1 MLTAVVTQTGG
12 SVAVHFVKTA
22 PPTTEEHAEETTGT
36 TDEHA
41 TDTATDEHGD
51 ELAVAGDIHATEE
64 VDEGPSPIAPE
75 VKELA
80 WGGGAFIVLAVVLRY
95 VAFPKLRK
103 GMTARYDSIRQGFE
117 DADTLR
123 ADARGAV
130 AQYEQALAGV
140 KAEAAA
146 VVDAARQ
153 QLESERQARIAEV
166 NARIAERRSA
176 AAAEAEAAR
185 QAAAGQVNVAVGTV
199 ASRAV
204 ELATGKRPSDTAVTD
219 AVNAITAVGAGR

>member
-1 MLTAVVTQTGG
+1 VLTAVYTQSGDL
-12 SVAVHFVKTA
+12 VAVRFVNSTTE
-22 PPTTEEHAEETTGT
+22 PPAEEHAEETTGAT
-36 TDEHA
+36 DEHETDAATDEHA
-41 TDTATDEHGD
+41 TE
-51 ELAVAGDIHATEE
+51 AGGEAHTEE

-80 WGGGAFIVLAVVLRY
+80 WGAGAFIVLAVVLRY

-103 GMTARYDSIRQGFE
+103 GMTARYDSIRKGFE

-123 ADARGAV
+123 ADARGEV

-153 QLESERQARIAEV
+153 RLEAERQARIAEV

-176 AAAEAEAAR
+176 AAAAADAAR
-185 QAAAGQVNVAVGTV
+185 QAAAGQVNAAVGTV
-199 ASRAV
+199 ATRAV
-204 ELATGKRPSDTAVTD
+204 ELATGKRPSDAEVTD
-219 AVNAITAVGAGR
+219 AVNSVTAVGAGR

>member
-1 MLTAVVTQTGG
+1 VLTAVATRSGDV
-12 SVAVHFVKTA
+12 VAVHLFGSTTE

-41 TDTATDEHGD
+41 TDTA
-51 ELAVAGDIHATEE
+51 ATGEAHTAE

-80 WGGGAFIVLAVVLRY
+80 WGAGAFIVLAIVLRY

-130 AQYEQALAGV
+130 QQYELALAGV

-146 VVDAARQ
+146 VVDVARQ
-153 QLESERQARIAEV
+153 QLESERQARLAEV
-166 NARIAERRSA
+166 NGRIAERRSA

-185 QAAAGQVNVAVGTV
+185 QAAAGQVNAAVGTV
-199 ASRAV
+199 AAHAV
-204 ELATGKRPSDTAVTD
+204 ELATGKRPSADAVTSAVD
-219 AVNAITAVGAGR
+219 AVTAVGAGR

>member
-1 MLTAVVTQTGG
+1 MLTAVATQSGDF
-12 SVAVHFVKTA
+12 VAVQLFGSTTE

-36 TDEHA
+36 GDEHA
-41 TDTATDEHGD
+41 TDTATDEHATD
-51 ELAVAGDIHATEE
+51 AGGAAHTEE

-80 WGGGAFIVLAVVLRY
+80 WGAGAFIVLAIVLRY
-95 VAFPKLRK
+95 VAFPRLRK
-103 GMTARYDSIRQGFE
+103 GMTARYDSIRKGFE

-130 AQYEQALAGV
+130 VQYEQALAGV

-146 VVDAARQ
+146 VVDVARQ
-153 QLESERQARIAEV
+153 QLESERQARLADV

-176 AAAEAEAAR
+176 AAAQAEAAR
-185 QAAAGQVNVAVGTV
+185 QAAAGQVNAAVGTV
-199 ASRAV
+199 AARTV
-204 ELATGKRPSDTAVTD
+204 ELATGKRPADAAVSAAVD
-219 AVNAITAVGAGR
+219 AVSSVGAGR

>member
-1 MLTAVVTQTGG
+1 VLTAVYTQSGG
-12 SVAVHFVKTA
+12 LVAVRLINSTTE

-36 TDEHA
+36 TDEHE
-41 TDTATDEHGD
+41 TDAATDEHAT
-51 ELAVAGDIHATEE
+51 EAGGEAHTEE

-80 WGGGAFIVLAVVLRY
+80 WGAGAFIVLAIVLRY

-153 QLESERQARIAEV
+153 QLESERQARITEV
-166 NARIAERRSA
+166 NARISERRSA
-176 AAAEAEAAR
+176 AAAEAEAVR
-185 QAAAGQVNVAVGTV
+185 QAAAGQVNAAVGTV

-204 ELATGKRPSDTAVTD
+204 ELATGKRPSESAVSD
-219 AVNAITAVGAGR
+219 AVNSVTAVGAGR

>member
-1 MLTAVVTQTGG
+1 MLTAVYTQSGG
-12 SVAVHFVKTA
+12 LVAVRVIGSTTE
-22 PPTTEEHAEETTGT
+22 PPTTEEHAEETTGAT
-36 TDEHA
+36 DEHETDAATDEHA
-41 TDTATDEHGD
+41 TE
-51 ELAVAGDIHATEE
+51 AGGEAHTEE

-75 VKELA
+75 LKELA
-80 WGGGAFIVLAVVLRY
+80 WGAGAFIVLALVLRY

-103 GMTARYDSIRQGFE
+103 GMTARYDSIRKGFE

-130 AQYEQALAGV
+130 VQYEQALAGV

-153 QLESERQARIAEV
+153 RLESERQARLAEV
-166 NARIAERRSA
+166 NAGIAERRSA
-176 AAAEAEAAR
+176 AAAQAEAAR
-185 QAAAGQVNVAVGTV
+185 QAAAGQVNAAVGTV

-204 ELATGKRPSDTAVTD
+204 ELATGKRPSDTAVTE
-219 AVNAITAVGAGR
+219 AVNAVTAVGAGR

>member
-1 MLTAVVTQTGG
+1 VLTAVVTQTGD
-12 SVAVHFVKTA
+12 SVAVRFVKTA
-22 PPTTEEHAEETTGT
+22 PPTTEEQAEETTGT

-41 TDTATDEHGD
+41 TDTAAADEAHT
-51 ELAVAGDIHATEE
+51 EAVD
-64 VDEGPSPIAPE
+64 DGPSPIAPE
-75 VKELA
+75 LKELA
-80 WGGGAFIVLAVVLRY
+80 WGAGAFIVLAVVLRY

-153 QLESERQARIAEV
+153 QLEAERQTRIAEV
-166 NARIAERRSA
+166 NARIAERRAA
-176 AAAEAEAAR
+176 AAAETEAAR
-185 QAAAGQVNVAVGTV
+185 QAAAGQVNAAVGTV
-199 ASRAV
+199 AARAV
-204 ELATGKRPSDTAVTD
+204 ELATGKRPNAD
-219 AVNAITAVGAGR
+219 AVSGAVDAVTAVGAGR

>member
-1 MLTAVVTQTGG
+1 VLTAVYTQSGDL
-12 SVAVHFVKTA
+12 VAVRLINSTTE
-22 PPTTEEHAEETTGT
+22 PPAEEHAEETTGAT
-36 TDEHA
+36 DEHETDAATDEHA
-41 TDTATDEHGD
+41 TE
-51 ELAVAGDIHATEE
+51 AGGEAHTEE

-75 VKELA
+75 LKELA
-80 WGGGAFIVLAVVLRY
+80 WGAGAFIVLALVLRY

-103 GMTARYDSIRQGFE
+103 GMTARYDSIRKGFE

-130 AQYEQALAGV
+130 VQYEQALAGV

-153 QLESERQARIAEV
+153 RLESERQARLAEV
-166 NARIAERRSA
+166 NAGIAERRSA
-176 AAAEAEAAR
+176 AAAQAEAAR
-185 QAAAGQVNVAVGTV
+185 QAAAGQVNAAVGTV

-204 ELATGKRPSDTAVTD
+204 ELATGKRPSDTAVTE
-219 AVNAITAVGAGR
+219 AVNAVTAVGAGR

>member
-1 MLTAVVTQTGG
+1 VLTAVATQSGASVTVRLFN
-12 SVAVHFVKTA
+12 S
-22 PPTTEEHAEETTGT
+22 TTEPPAAEEHEGESNTA

-41 TDTATDEHGD
+41 TDTATDEHATEATGG
-51 ELAVAGDIHATEE
+51 EAHTEE

-80 WGGGAFIVLAVVLRY
+80 WGAGAFIVLAVVLRY
-95 VAFPKLRK
+95 VAFPRLRK

-117 DADTLR
+117 DADSLR

-153 QLESERQARIAEV
+153 QLESERQARLAEV
-166 NARIAERRSA
+166 NGRIAERRSA
-176 AAAEAEAAR
+176 AAAEADAAR
-185 QAAAGQVNVAVGTV
+185 QAAAGQVNAAVGSV
-199 ASRAV
+199 AARAV
-204 ELATGKRPSDTAVTD
+204 ELATGKRPSDAAVAD
-219 AVNAITAVGAGR
+219 AVNSVTAVGAGR

>member
-1 MLTAVVTQTGG
+1 VLTARVTLTGG
-12 SVAVHFVKTA
+12 SVDVRLVNTA
-22 PPTTEEHAEETTGT
+22 PPTTEEHAAETTGT

-41 TDTATDEHGD
+41 TDTAATGD
-51 ELAVAGDIHATEE
+51 AHTEA

-75 VKELA
+75 LKELA
-80 WGGGAFIVLAVVLRY
+80 WGAGAFIVLAIVLRY

-153 QLESERQARIAEV
+153 QLESERQTRLAEV
-166 NARIAERRSA
+166 NAGISERRA
-176 AAAEAEAAR
+176 AAAAQAEAAR
-185 QAAAGQVNVAVGTV
+185 QAAAGQVNAAVGTV
-199 ASRAV
+199 AARAV
-204 ELATGKRPSDTAVTD
+204 ELATGKRPSADAVTNAVD
-219 AVNAITAVGAGR
+219 AVTAVGAGR

>member
-1 MLTAVVTQTGG
+1 VLTAVATQSGDF
-12 SVAVHFVKTA
+12 VAVQLFGSTTE

-41 TDTATDEHGD
+41 TDTATDEAH
-51 ELAVAGDIHATEE
+51 TEE

-80 WGGGAFIVLAVVLRY
+80 WGAGAFIVLAIVLRY

-123 ADARGAV
+123 TDARGAV

-153 QLESERQARIAEV
+153 QLESERQARITEV
-166 NARIAERRSA
+166 NARISERRSA
-176 AAAEAEAAR
+176 AAAEAEAVR
-185 QAAAGQVNVAVGTV
+185 QAAAGQVNAAVGTV

-204 ELATGKRPSDTAVTD
+204 ELATGKRPSESAVTD
-219 AVNAITAVGAGR
+219 AVDAVSAVGAAR

>member
-1 MLTAVVTQTGG
+1 VLTAVYTQSGG
-12 SVAVHFVKTA
+12 LVAVRLINSTTE

-36 TDEHA
+36 TDEHE
-41 TDTATDEHGD
+41 TDAATDEHAT
-51 ELAVAGDIHATEE
+51 EAGGEAHTEE

-80 WGGGAFIVLAVVLRY
+80 WGAGAFIVLAIVLRY

-153 QLESERQARIAEV
+153 QLESVRPARNTEV
-166 NARIAERRSA
+166 NARISERRSA
-176 AAAEAEAAR
+176 AAAEAEAVR
-185 QAAAGQVNVAVGTV
+185 QAAAGQVNAAVGTV

-204 ELATGKRPSDTAVTD
+204 ELATGKRPSESAVSD
-219 AVNAITAVGAGR
+219 AVNSVTAVGAGR